1 MKIKNFCNKN
11 QYDTGKMINKIK
23 LIRFFQK
30 KVFNRAKKTQKVHPL
45 ESDENED
52 QDPQTL
58 KYNFITGYKTTL
70 IDL

>member
-1 MKIKNFCNKN
+1 
-11 QYDTGKMINKIK
+11 MINKIK